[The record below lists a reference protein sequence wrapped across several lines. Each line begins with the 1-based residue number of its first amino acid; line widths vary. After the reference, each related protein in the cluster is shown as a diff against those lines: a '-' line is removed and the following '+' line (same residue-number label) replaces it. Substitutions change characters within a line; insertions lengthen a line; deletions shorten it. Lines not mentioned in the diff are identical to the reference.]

1 MIHRRNMMEMAGTNG
16 YFHLVP
22 LEENFTF
29 SFTETIEY
37 NIGDGWVTLAG
48 RTTSPSITNK
58 NIYIRAN
65 LEPKYADDKGI
76 GTFTLKQQCNASG
89 SLLSLLYRDDF
100 TNYDT
105 LPDGAFIKLFEYCTG
120 LINPPELP
128 FKLSSACYR
137 EMFKGC
143 TKLMSAPKLPQTDLK
158 YSCYSRMFSLCES
171 LTTAPDLPAT
181 ILMPNCYESM
191 FKECIHLTKPP
202 VISAITTAQCCCSNM
217 FEMCIYLETGP
228 ELLAE
233 SLTWGCYESMFESCT
248 DLKYIKIL
256 ATDISAEN
264 CLLNWV
270 SGVSSAG
277 TLVKRAGIEIPA
289 PVNWTVEEI

>member
-1 MIHRRNMMEMAGTNG
+1 MIHRRNMMEVVGTNG

-48 RTTSPSITNK
+48 GTTSPSITNK

-65 LEPKYADDKGI
+65 LEPEYADDKGI
-76 GTFTLKQQCNASG
+76 GIFTLKQQCNASG
-89 SLLSLLYRDDF
+89 SLLSLLYGDDF
-100 TNYDT
+100 ANYNT
-105 LPDGAFIKLFEYCTG
+105 LPDGAFVELFKNCTG

-137 EMFKGC
+137 GMFKGC
-143 TKLMSAPKLPQTDLK
+143 TKLISVPKLPQIDLK
-158 YSCYSRMFSLCES
+158 YSCYKSMFRLCES

-181 ILMPNCYESM
+181 VLTPNCYESM
-191 FKECIHLTKPP
+191 FNECYNLIKPP
-202 VISAITTAQCCCSNM
+202 VISAITTAQYCCLSM
-217 FEMCIYLETGP
+217 FKFCTNLEIGP

-233 SLTWGCYESMFESCT
+233 SLTYGCYETMFHACSS
-248 DLKYIKIL
+248 LKYVKIL

-270 SGVSSAG
+270 LGVTSEG
-277 TLVKRAGIEIPA
+277 TLVKRAGIEISA
-289 PVNWTVEEI
+289 PVNWIVEEI